1 MAASKDLTDFT
12 RDALNA
18 GHNRDEIAA
27 ALSDAGWSRRDID
40 SALAGF
46 AEGPFLPPVPR
57 PRRYLASRDAFLY
70 ALMFLTLGL
79 TAGHLILLLFAMIDL
94 WVPEIGQ
101 TAYRGLGAE
110 RQIRW
115 AIAVLVLATPLYL
128 WLMRLSD
135 RQDEGGQDRSVLRKW
150 LTYLA
155 LLISAM
161 ILLGDSAYVIYRLL
175 AGDATLEFLLK
186 SLTMG
191 VVAAATFAFYLRDA
205 EWAQGRGSVRWFG
218 VGVAAV
224 VTLSLAAG
232 FWSIGGPGQA
242 RRDRVDMMRLQ
253 DMRDLADALR
263 CDRTNGNSGPLPE
276 TLTLDSLTGYCP
288 GWSHLTGEDLVDPL
302 SGAPYT
308 YHRLSESRFEICTS
322 FYDAPRALARWPL
335 SYPFDTATGCLAGR
349 VD

>member
-1 MAASKDLTDFT
+1 MAASRDLIAFVHT
-12 RDALNA
+12 ALST
-18 GHNRDEIAA
+18 GRSREEIA
-27 ALSDAGWSRRDID
+27 
-40 SALAGF
+40 SALAQAGWGERDIEGALAAF
-46 AEGPFLPPVPR
+46 ADASFLPPVPR
-57 PRRYLASRDAFLY
+57 PRRYLASRDAFLC

-79 TAGHLILLLFAMIDL
+79 TAGHLISLFFAIVDI
-94 WVPEIGQ
+94 WVPEIGN
-101 TAYRGLGAE
+101 ASYRILAAE
-110 RQIRW
+110 GQIRW

-135 RQDEGGQDRSVLRKW
+135 RQSEGGQDRSVLRKW

-161 ILLGDSAYVIYRLL
+161 ALLGDAAYVIYRLL
-175 AGDATLEFLLK
+175 AGNATAEFLLK
-186 SLTMG
+186 ALIVGG
-191 VVAAATFAFYLRDA
+191 VAVAIFVFYLRDA

-218 VGVAAV
+218 VGVAV
-224 VTLSLAAG
+224 VVVLALAAG

-242 RRDRVDMMRLQ
+242 RRDRVDMIRLQ

-263 CDRTNGNSGPLPE
+263 CDRTNGTSGPLPE

-308 YHRLSESRFEICTS
+308 YHRLSETRFEICTS
-322 FYDAPRALARWPL
+322 FYDATRAAARRPL
-335 SYPFDTATGCLAGR
+335 SYRFDPATGCLAGR